1 MDRLEKRLRVRLL
14 HRTTRGLTITEVGR
28 SFHRHTQ
35 HAGGRSIHV
44 TGVFATNDLELLR
57 VTAMGGRGIAVLPRG
72 FVEGDLESGA
82 LVHVLSGIV
91 EAHMKAA
98 IVYPDRELKP
108 PAVRA
113 FIDEMLRWKL
123 L

>member
-1 MDRLEKRLRVRLL
+1 
-14 HRTTRGLTITEVGR
+14 
-28 SFHRHTQ
+28 
-35 HAGGRSIHV
+35 
-44 TGVFATNDLELLR
+44 
-57 VTAMGGRGIAVLPRG
+57 
-72 FVEGDLESGA
+72 
-82 LVHVLSGIV
+82 
-91 EAHMKAA
+91 MKAA